1 MKYEVYRQIEV
12 DKQILDIL
20 VATTFDEYT
29 AKELVKNLR
38 KTQNNQL
45 AFYKKVGE

>member
-20 VATTFDEYT
+20 VATTFDEYD
-29 AKELVKNLR
+29 AIQVEDRINDIYLYEYEVK
-38 KTQNNQL
+38 T
-45 AFYKKVGE
+45 E